1 MSTEG
6 HCLYK
11 RYVGD
16 KDIEQFYITVGG
28 RIRRERKA
36 VGMSQGRLAV
46 LIGITRP
53 SLTLMESGRQRIQLH
68 TLVDIAE
75 ALNVPVTY
83 LLPTSTP

>member
-68 TLVDIAE
+68 ILVDIAE
-75 ALNVPVTY
+75 ALDVPVTY

>member
-75 ALNVPVTY
+75 ALDVPVTY
-83 LLPTSTP
+83 LLPTHQP